1 MPGAPRRRIL
11 STADFRHP
19 HMPPAPESQSDLTP
33 DVRDA
38 VLQSRKQFVAAASA
52 VRPRLHRFCAR
63 MCGSSL
69 DGEDIVQETLA
80 EAFYNLPALKDPARF
95 EPWLFRIAYH
105 KCIDFL
111 RRERGRNDTVLFDEE
126 HDQPGDASGYGDAL
140 DDTPIDDALA
150 TLVHA
155 LPPKERASVLLKDVL
170 DYPIAEVAGIVDST
184 VGGVKAA
191 LHRARAKLR
200 TKKAAP
206 ALAEM
211 DGEQRRLFEAYAE
224 VFNRRDWDALK
235 QLVRADARLEIVGAA
250 QGIMSGLG
258 ATYSTNYTALK
269 WEWRLAPGVVDGLPV
284 IVHWR
289 RDGNTWRPHAAI
301 RLWWRDGAVVRI
313 RDYNHVEYLLTDW
326 AAASLPLSGAPS

>member
-1 MPGAPRRRIL
+1 M
-11 STADFRHP
+11 S
-19 HMPPAPESQSDLTP
+19 PARESQAELTP

-69 DGEDIVQETLA
+69 DGEDLVQEALA
-80 EAFYNLPALKDPARF
+80 EAFYNLPSLKDAARF

-111 RRERGRNDTVLFDEE
+111 RRERGRDDVSFDEE
-126 HDQPGDASGYGDAL
+126 HDQPADANGYGDAL
-140 DDTPIDDALA
+140 SDTPIDDALA
-150 TLVHA
+150 ALVRA
-155 LPPKERASVLLKDVL
+155 LPPKERASVFLKDVL
-170 DYPIAEVAGIVDST
+170 DYPIAEVADIVDST

-200 TKKAAP
+200 AMKAAP
-206 ALAEM
+206 VVAEM
-211 DGEQRRLFEAYAE
+211 DREQRRLFEAYAE

-250 QGIMSGLG
+250 EGIMSGLG
-258 ATYSTNYTALK
+258 ATYSTNYTTLK
-269 WEWRLAPGVVDGLPV
+269 WEWRLAPAIVDDVPV
-284 IVHWR
+284 ILHWR
-289 RDGNTWRPHAAI
+289 RDGDAWRPHAAI
-301 RLWWRDGAVVRI
+301 RLWWRDGTVVRI
-313 RDYNHVEYLLTDW
+313 RDYIHVDYLLTDW
-326 AAASLPLSGAPS
+326 ASKE